1 MSPGDLVELRLQSA
15 LSGVDLDDTVM
26 CEPGDIVVL
35 LQLDVISMMHLIL
48 HPVHGIRHVYY
59 KSLIP
64 AVQR

>member
-15 LSGVDLDDTVM
+15 LSAADLDDTVM
-26 CEPGDIVVL
+26 GEQGDIVVL
-35 LQLDVISMMHLIL
+35 LRLDVISMMHLIL
-48 HPVHGIRHVYY
+48 HPVHGIRQVYY